1 MNSWSQSWS
10 CAVGGGH
17 FPSKTVVG
25 HGIGHMNVTL
35 GVGRVICMKHRD
47 FGKTNRNANY
57 LTAVNREGERKAEV
71 RDEAPDNVG
80 GELDPVIEESAGRNA
95 A

>member
-1 MNSWSQSWS
+1 MGESWSRCWS
-10 CAVGGGH
+10 CVVEKREFDAKMG
-17 FPSKTVVG
+17 VG
-25 HGIGHMNVTL
+25 HWIGHMDDK
-35 GVGRVICMKHRD
+35 GDGRVVCIKHRD

-57 LTAVNREGERKAEV
+57 LSAVNREGERKAEV